1 MKKIIVVI
9 MAVAMSFL
17 QFMYGQSSVTETVKR
32 QSYSSEKEM
41 KIKEVARKVC
51 DEVAPGY
58 KVETLVPVIYDF
70 PVDGNHPVIDRKAI
84 AVKYMRS
91 VDDYCESKVSELK
104 SDKTC
109 GGKVVIKRSPRFV
122 VEVVMFED
130 TLEPLFIMDGNN
142 RSIGFQPSYSEYRR
156 LHPNDTLEP

>member
-1 MKKIIVVI
+1 MKKLTLLMVTAIFAVLHVYGVQPVYERIVKLSYPSEKEKKIID
-9 MAVAMSFL
+9 
-17 QFMYGQSSVTETVKR
+17 
-32 QSYSSEKEM
+32 
-41 KIKEVARKVC
+41 VARKVC

-58 KVETLVPVIYDF
+58 KVETLEPVIYDF

-104 SDKTC
+104 SDKNC